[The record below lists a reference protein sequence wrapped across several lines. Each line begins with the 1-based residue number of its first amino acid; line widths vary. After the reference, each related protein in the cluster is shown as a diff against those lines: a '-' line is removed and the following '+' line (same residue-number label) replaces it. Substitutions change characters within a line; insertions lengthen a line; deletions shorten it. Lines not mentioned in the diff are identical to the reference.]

1 MSTTT
6 IKRIQFHKEYFVTV
20 ENTNVEVSDT
30 PGDGVTIRLN
40 NSEKWPSI
48 GTVTNSIGLDQEHA
62 LALRDA
68 LNELFPV

>member
-1 MSTTT
+1 M
-6 IKRIQFHKEYFVTV
+6 ED
-20 ENTNVEVSDT
+20 TNVEVSDT